1 MEGSSVVIYTE
12 LLLFLL
18 LLFLSGFF
26 SSSEVVFFGTN
37 RFLLRK
43 YSQRRFYSLVNKLL
57 AKPKE
62 ILVSILIGNEIVNV
76 LISAYGTKLFIS
88 HFGEKG
94 TTISACHRSIL
105 HLRTTLLCCPYASYT
120 HQASVQKIGG
130 CPNAL

>member
-12 LLLFLL
+12 LILFLF

-88 HFGEKG
+88 HLGEKG
-94 TTISACHRSIL
+94 ATISAPIL
-105 HLRTTLLCCPYASYT
+105 
-120 HQASVQKIGG
+120 
-130 CPNAL
+130 